1 MGIQLKNISK
11 IYGKGSTTVTA
22 LKNISLDI
30 YDGEMLA
37 IMGPSGSGKSTL
49 VNIVGLLDHPTEGYY
64 YLNGIDISRA
74 SHKQLAHLRNEF
86 LGFVVQDFALIEEYT
101 VEKNIMLPLLYARK
115 NHKQA
120 LQIVHKLAALLSIED
135 KLKQKARFLSG
146 GQRQRVAIARAL
158 ANNPSIILAD
168 EPTGALDQKTG
179 TEVLQL
185 FRKMNQEGKTVII
198 VTHDISI
205 ASHCDRCLTIVDGQ
219 IQPIVYTP

>member
-120 LQIVHKLAALLSIED
+120 L
-135 KLKQKARFLSG
+135 KQKARFLSG

-185 FRKMNQEGKTVII
+185 FRKMNHEGKTVII